1 MVHLMNELAPDACV
15 PGNHEFDFSRERFNQ
30 LVESCNFPWVLSN
43 AEEQTKDGWATLKY
57 LHRYTVLE
65 AGPDEQKL
73 RIGII
78 GLISA
83 DTVSKTNSQAR
94 GTFRLCE
101 PNSNEN
107 EEMKKKCMKLAA
119 ELRGEPEK
127 CDLVFALTHGVFDE
141 DIDLGKHANCYTV
154 GDFSSLGK
162 GVLKDTPGIDL
173 ILGGHDHEYFL
184 GKGVKLIETTF
195 PQGKREPPKTQ
206 GALDNDDGLLLIKSG
221 TDFQDLSE
229 IEITVEEGNEQVR
242 RKVIKSVEVKRHC
255 YPDTTRKVLAKDS
268 QKDRMGDLLRRIF
281 KYQVGSEMKKP
292 VAQLPP
298 EILPSALANGSQE
311 SRQGETIL
319 GNWIADS
326 MIRWYKNHRTENMKP
341 LSDLIFVMGGGS
353 IRTGLDV
360 DPKRVTQGDIV
371 SLNPFITSLVTFKIT
386 GKALWEAFEQALR
399 ESVKTSP
406 STHKAFGG
414 FPVVSGIKVEWD
426 STEPKGKRVR
436 TLTLSSGVAV
446 EQDTEHFYNILTDSY
461 LANGGDDLTALKE
474 HTEYVD
480 SEIPVYRALLTDIGE
495 F

>member
-1 MVHLMNELAPDACV
+1 MASSPITIPVIHFNDVYEMTRSVKTAKNFRLTDDEGKLHDNFDHVIGFSRKIEEIRESWTGKQQEGVGKKREGLLLFSGDIFSPSVESTLTEGRNMVHLMNELAPDACV

-43 AEEQTKDGWATLKY
+43 AEEQTKDGWTTLKY

-195 PQGKREPPKTQ
+195 PEGKRDPAKTQ
-206 GALDNDDGLLLIKSG
+206 GALDNDDGLL
-221 TDFQDLSE
+221 
-229 IEITVEEGNEQVR
+229 
-242 RKVIKSVEVKRHC
+242 
-255 YPDTTRKVLAKDS
+255 
-268 QKDRMGDLLRRIF
+268 
-281 KYQVGSEMKKP
+281 
-292 VAQLPP
+292 
-298 EILPSALANGSQE
+298 
-311 SRQGETIL
+311 
-319 GNWIADS
+319 
-326 MIRWYKNHRTENMKP
+326 
-341 LSDLIFVMGGGS
+341 
-353 IRTGLDV
+353 
-360 DPKRVTQGDIV
+360 
-371 SLNPFITSLVTFKIT
+371 
-386 GKALWEAFEQALR
+386 
-399 ESVKTSP
+399 
-406 STHKAFGG
+406 
-414 FPVVSGIKVEWD
+414 
-426 STEPKGKRVR
+426 
-436 TLTLSSGVAV
+436 
-446 EQDTEHFYNILTDSY
+446 
-461 LANGGDDLTALKE
+461 
-474 HTEYVD
+474 
-480 SEIPVYRALLTDIGE
+480 
-495 F
+495 